1 MVTTI
6 QLDDN
11 IKRKLDNLKIHK
23 RESYNELIARM
34 IESSNPKNFDK
45 ESLIETIEILCDP
58 ETMKNLR
65 EALGEKESI
74 SWEKIK
80 SRNKLNV

>member
-58 ETMKNLR
+58 ETMKNLK
-65 EALGEKESI
+65 EALSEKESI

-80 SRNKLNV
+80 SKNKLNV